1 MGALNNFV
9 IYMMKFLMFFT
20 ATLSFFSSMV
30 THAEPLTIA
39 VAANVKYAY
48 DELAVEFKNETGVE
62 VQSVL
67 GATGTLAAQVKNG
80 APYDVL
86 ISADTETPD
95 ALFNDGFAVGKS
107 KIYAYG
113 TLVLWTKN
121 TLDLSKGIE
130 LLSDSK
136 IQKIAIANPKLAPY
150 GRAAKQ
156 ALQTAKLYVA
166 VEAKLVYGESI
177 AQTAQFV
184 DSGAADIGFIAKS
197 IVLAPEM
204 AGKGRWLEV
213 PKNSYEPIA
222 QAVVILKHGAQTQAD
237 NTQRFVNFLFTP
249 QARTIFA
256 KYGYTLP

>member
-1 MGALNNFV
+1 MR
-9 IYMMKFLMFFT
+9 FLAAIFLL
-20 ATLSFFSSMV
+20 LSSAI

-48 DELAVEFKNETGVE
+48 DELAVEFTKTTGIA

-67 GATGTLAAQVKNG
+67 GATGKLAAQVKNG

-95 ALFNDGFAVGKS
+95 ILFKDDFATAPP

-121 TLDLSKGIE
+121 ELDLSQGLAI
-130 LLSDSK
+130 LSDSK

-156 ALQTAKLYVA
+156 SLEQAKLYAA
-166 VEAKLVYGESI
+166 VEAKLVYGENISQ
-177 AQTAQFV
+177 AAQFV
-184 DSGAADIGFIAKS
+184 ASGAADIGFIAKS
-197 IVLAPEM
+197 IALAPEM
-204 AGKGRWLEV
+204 AGKGRWLDV
-213 PKNSYEPIA
+213 PKTSYEPIA
-222 QAVVILKHGAQTQAD
+222 QAVIVLKHGAETQAK
-237 NTQRFVNFLFTP
+237 NAQRFVDFLFTP
-249 QARTIFA
+249 AARKVFA